1 MGART
6 LAAIPPSSR
15 RNQNMAE
22 IFVQQRGPQRFVAL
36 RDHEIVSKGTTQEDT
51 AHRAHR
57 LYPGDV
63 VLGERVR
70 TTTVGSPDHW
80 RRIF

>member
-1 MGART
+1 
-6 LAAIPPSSR
+6 
-15 RNQNMAE
+15 MAE
-22 IFVQQRGPQRFVAL
+22 IFMEQRGHQYVAL
-36 RDHEIVSKGTTQEDT
+36 RDKVIVSTGTTQADT

-63 VLGERVR
+63 VFGVR
-70 TTTVGSPDHW
+70 IRTRTVGSPDER

>member
-1 MGART
+1 
-6 LAAIPPSSR
+6 
-15 RNQNMAE
+15 MAE
-22 IFVQQRGPQRFVAL
+22 IFVQERGPQKYVAL
-36 RDHEIVSKGTTQEDT
+36 RDHVIVSEGTTQEDT

-63 VLGERVR
+63 VFGERVR
-70 TTTVGSPDHW
+70 TATVGSPDKW

>member
-1 MGART
+1 
-6 LAAIPPSSR
+6 
-15 RNQNMAE
+15 MAE
-22 IFVQQRGPQRFVAL
+22 IFVEQRGHQYVAL
-36 RDHEIVSKGTTQEDT
+36 RDKVIVSTGTTQADT

-63 VLGERVR
+63 VFGVSFDTRRDLDARRQRRGERYR
-70 TTTVGSPDHW
+70 TTTVGSPDNW

>member
-1 MGART
+1 
-6 LAAIPPSSR
+6 
-15 RNQNMAE
+15 MAE
-22 IFVQQRGPQRFVAL
+22 IFVEQRGHQHVAL
-36 RDHEIVSKGTTQEDT
+36 RDKVIVSTGTTQTDT

-63 VLGERVR
+63 VFGVR
-70 TTTVGSPDHW
+70 TRKVGSPDEW